1 MLRMSGKGFAGVKPT
16 FESLDRPPMVGQA
29 LEDTMNLSEEF
40 AGSVTDLPDGRWG
53 QAQEKGFNEGSL
65 AVGGAMVRASG
76 GLTEADRT
84 GIPSENDLRTSLWV
98 LPRTSSPPR
107 HKRGG
112 S

>member
-84 GIPSENDLRTSLWV
+84 GIPSENDLKDLA
-98 LPRTSSPPR
+98 LGPAKNIQPP
-107 HKRGG
+107 
-112 S
+112 